1 MMRKKLKVILGG
13 LAGLLLCACTEQEA
27 LNVDGLI
34 RLGAKADIYT
44 RASVNDLAG
53 LSAVGKKVGVYGVVT
68 EHADAASQ
76 LLTDEW
82 GTNLLMSNVRTSGI
96 DASTGVLSWEGAY
109 AYPLEEGRFVKFCVY
124 HPYAAAGTTGDNY
137 VEASAKSSPILHFK
151 LTGAEDVM
159 WVQPVVGSRTLSPAP
174 LVFDH
179 RLTQLRFRLTDDE
192 GNFADTQ
199 VTGLVFNGVNTVSTL
214 NLETGKLG
222 VWGTPSDGISFP
234 LHAPVAITGTSDA
247 PQNLPG
253 EVMLQPGLAEFKL
266 TVKTDK
272 KGDFPNVVIRPT
284 GGENTFA
291 AGRSYLVTLKFR
303 ERTPVALSAVVTP
316 WIMDGTGEGTVD

>member
-1 MMRKKLKVILGG
+1 MMKKCLEMILGG
-13 LAGLLLCACTEQEA
+13 VAGLLLCACTEDA
-27 LNVDGLI
+27 LDADGLI
-34 RLGAKADIYT
+34 RLGAKADTYT
-44 RASVNDLAG
+44 RASVNNLAG
-53 LSAVGKKVGVYGVVT
+53 LSAVGNSVGVYGVVT
-68 EHADAASQ
+68 QHADAASL

-82 GTNLLMSNVRTSGI
+82 GTVSLMNNIRTSGI

-109 AYPLEEGRFVKFCVY
+109 AYPLEEGRYVKFCVY
-124 HPYAAAGTTGDNY
+124 HPYAEVASEGDNY
-137 VEASAKSSPILHFK
+137 VEVPAKSSPVLHFK

-159 WVQPVVGSRTLSPAP
+159 WVQPVVGARTLSPAP

-199 VTGLVFNGVNTVSTL
+199 VTGLAFNGVNTISTL

-222 VWGTPSDGISFP
+222 AWSEPSDGIAFP
-234 LHAPVAITGTSDA
+234 LRASVIITGTSA
-247 PQNLPG
+247 SPQDLPG
-253 EVMLQPGLAEFKL
+253 EVMLQPGLSEFRL

-284 GGENTFA
+284 GGETIFA

-316 WIMDGTGEGTVD
+316 WVMDGTGEGTVD